1 MQFSLSKSLEIIER
15 TPKVIYA
22 MLSGLSEEWLTG
34 NEGAHTWNAKEVV
47 AHLIVCEATNW
58 LARVKI
64 ILSDDA
70 NKNLE
75 PMDMNTH
82 FELAKNN
89 PLETLLHHFKT
100 LREESVAALKNFNLQ
115 HDDFTKSAFHPK
127 IFEVNLQQLIATW
140 VTHDLSHLT
149 QISRIMA
156 QQYKSEVGPFK
167 AYLKILK

>member
-1 MQFSLSKSLEIIER
+1 MKFTLSKSLEIIER
-15 TPKVIYA
+15 TPGVIYA
-22 MLSGLSEEWLTG
+22 MLSGLSDEWVTS
-34 NEGAHTWNAKEVV
+34 NEGDATWNAKEVV
-47 AHLIVCEATNW
+47 AHLIICEQTNW
-58 LARVKI
+58 LARAKI

-75 PMDMNTH
+75 PIDMTTH
-82 FELAKNN
+82 FELAKNHS
-89 PLETLLHHFKT
+89 LETLLHMFKT

-115 HDDFTKSAFHPK
+115 LEDFTKHAFHPK

-156 QQYKSEVGPFK
+156 QQYKNEVGPFE

>member
-1 MQFSLSKSLEIIER
+1 MKFTLSKSLEIIER
-15 TPKVIYA
+15 TPGVIYA
-22 MLSGLSEEWLTG
+22 MLWGLSDEWVTG
-34 NEGAHTWNAKEVV
+34 NEGDNTWNAKEVV
-47 AHLIVCEATNW
+47 AHLVICEKTNW

-75 PMDMNTH
+75 PIDMTTH
-82 FELAKNN
+82 FELAENSS
-89 PLETLLHHFKT
+89 LETLLHDFKI
-100 LREESVAALKNFNLQ
+100 LRQESVAALKNFNLQ
-115 HDDFTKSAFHPK
+115 HNDFTKTAFHPK

-156 QQYKSEVGPFK
+156 QQYKNEVGPFK

>member
-1 MQFSLSKSLEIIER
+1 MKFTLSKSLEIIER
-15 TPKVIYA
+15 TPGVIYA
-22 MLSGLSEEWLTG
+22 MLSGLSDEWVTG
-34 NEGAHTWNAKEVV
+34 NEGDNTWNAKEVV
-47 AHLIVCEATNW
+47 AHLIICEKTNW
-58 LARVKI
+58 LVRAKI
-64 ILSDDA
+64 MLSNDA

-75 PMDMNTH
+75 PIDMATH

-89 PLETLLHHFKT
+89 SLETLLHDFKI

-115 HDDFTKSAFHPK
+115 QDDFIKTAFHPK

-149 QISRIMA
+149 QISRTMA
-156 QQYKSEVGPFK
+156 QQYKSEVGPFA

>member
-1 MQFSLSKSLEIIER
+1 MKFTLSKSLEILER
-15 TPKVIYA
+15 TPKIIST
-22 MLSGLSEEWLTG
+22 MLSGLSEEWITG
-34 NEGAHTWNAKEVV
+34 NEGDNTWNAKEVV
-47 AHLIVCEATNW
+47 AHLIVCEKTNW
-58 LARVKI
+58 LVRAKI
-64 ILSDDA
+64 ILSNNA

-75 PMDMNTH
+75 LIEMTSH

-89 PLETLLHHFKT
+89 SLETLLNEFKMQ
-100 LREESVAALKNFNLQ
+100 REQSVIALKNFNLQ
-115 HDDFTKSAFHPK
+115 NEDYTKSAFHPE

-156 QQYKSEVGPFK
+156 KQYKDEVGSFE

>member
-1 MQFSLSKSLEIIER
+1 MKFTLSKSLEIIER
-15 TPKVIYA
+15 TPGVIYA
-22 MLSGLSEEWLTG
+22 MLWGLSDEWVTG
-34 NEGAHTWNAKEVV
+34 NEGDNTWNAKEVV
-47 AHLIVCEATNW
+47 AHLIICEKTNW
-58 LARVKI
+58 LARAKI
-64 ILSDDA
+64 ILSNDA

-75 PMDMNTH
+75 PIDMTTH
-82 FELAKNN
+82 FELAKSNS
-89 PLETLLHHFKT
+89 LETLLHDFKV

-115 HDDFTKSAFHPK
+115 HNDFTKTAFHPK

-156 QQYKSEVGPFK
+156 QQYKSEVGPFE